1 MGKFLSAPL
10 IAAAFLMTFTAAPS
24 WAAANTVKVT
34 PLGSL
39 AGEFCNRDRAIVF
52 EDPNGTRILYD
63 AGRTV
68 RGSAD
73 ARLGNIDVVL
83 LSSVHDDHIGDRIVE
98 GGPCGS
104 ATTTVAS
111 TKPISNTAQI
121 AADKD
126 AEVYVGGEMSRFLGN
141 RIAAAGGSAS
151 QAHTLRPGATA
162 IDGGVEISV
171 VMAIHSN
178 GVNSGFVAAA
188 DLSADLAAS
197 GLTAYTGP
205 DHGYIL
211 KFTNGL
217 VVYLTADTGHTSD
230 MKLIVKDFYHPKLVV
245 INMGDVFSMGPREA
259 AFAINHLIKP
269 RSVIPEHANE
279 GATSDG
285 VVLGGTKTEAFIDLL
300 DAKFSV
306 HVPLSDI
313 TMEFNGQGKC
323 VAGC

>member
-121 AADKD
+121 AADKG

-171 VMAIHSN
+171 VMAVHSN
-178 GVNSGFVAAA
+178 GVNSGFVAAG

-217 VVYLTADTGHTSD
+217 VVYMTGDTGHTSD

-279 GATSDG
+279 GATAGG

-300 DAKFSV
+300 DAKFAV